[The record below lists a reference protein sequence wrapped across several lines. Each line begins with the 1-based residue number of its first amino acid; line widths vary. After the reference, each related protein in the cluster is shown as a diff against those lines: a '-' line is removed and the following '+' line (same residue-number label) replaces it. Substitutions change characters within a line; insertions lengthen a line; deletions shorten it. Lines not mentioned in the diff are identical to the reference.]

1 MISIV
6 MPNYNKEDFIAEAVN
21 SIFRQTNPNWEL
33 IIVDDCSTDNSIKII
48 SSLISKNDKVK
59 LIINSENRGANFCRN
74 IGIENSS
81 FDWVMFFD
89 SDDVLNKV
97 CVENRIGFIND
108 NNDKQD
114 FFVFTMKSFEYN
126 ISDNNKLWIPNK
138 KNALNRFLSHNLPWQ
153 TMQTLWFKPSIK
165 KINGFDDSFKR
176 MQDVEIHTRAL
187 LKKLSFKISKS
198 DPDCFYRIVQNR
210 IKDYQN
216 YVELFSESVL
226 KFYLKFFF
234 NCSKR
239 QKKLL
244 FLTIVETLIYIE
256 NFSKNNK
263 VDSVFLVKIRKKYL
277 NVADSNFRKFVLKVI
292 SSIYSN
298 KFFYPYGLKFLIKGI
313 LYFEIYFKK

>member
-6 MPNYNKEDFIAEAVN
+6 MPNYNKEDFIAEAIN

-33 IIVDDCSTDNSIKII
+33 IVVDDCSTDDSIKII
-48 SSLISKNDKVK
+48 SSMSSKNDKVK
-59 LIINSENRGANFCRN
+59 LIINSENRGANYCRN
-74 IGIENSS
+74 IGVKNSS

-97 CVENRIGFIND
+97 CVENRIGFIN
-108 NNDKQD
+108 NNGKQD
-114 FFVFTMKSFEYN
+114 FFVFTMKSFEYS

-165 KINGFDDSFKR
+165 KINGFDVSFKR

-187 LKKLSFKISKS
+187 LNKFSFKISKG

-216 YVELFSESVL
+216 YIGLYSESVL
-226 KFYLKFFF
+226 KFHLNFFF
-234 NCSKR
+234 ICSKI

-244 FLTIVETLIYIE
+244 FFTLVETLIYIE
-256 NFSKNNK
+256 NISKNNK
-263 VDSVFLVKIRKKYL
+263 VDPIFLVQIRKNYL
-277 NVADSNFRKFVLKVI
+277 DVADSNLRYFVLKVI
-292 SSIYSN
+292 STVYSN
-298 KFFYPYGLKFLIKGI
+298 KFFYPYGLKFIIKVI
-313 LYFEIYFKK
+313 LNFEIYFKK